1 MYFVPEFKVDG
12 AVTGFKNDGAGVA
25 EANNWPPAEAAVG
38 RKLFCPPRENPPP
51 PNPPEKIPFIL
62 VPVTGAQC
70 ASANSPNEEDIFSIK
85 SYTYILYWQPKTACK

>member
-38 RKLFCPPRENPPP
+38 RKLF
-51 PNPPEKIPFIL
+51 
-62 VPVTGAQC
+62 
-70 ASANSPNEEDIFSIK
+70 
-85 SYTYILYWQPKTACK
+85 